1 MDGLRIEEVNR
12 QRSAIH
18 KHFGLSKKTNRIAV
32 PENVQKKL
40 KLYDRAQNHTLL
52 DKIFSGNLCLN
63 IEKRIRIFFKAN

>member
-1 MDGLRIEEVNR
+1 MDGLRSEEVNR

-18 KHFGLSKKTNRIAV
+18 KHFGLSKKTKRIAV
-32 PENVQKKL
+32 PENVQKL
-40 KLYDRAQNHTLL
+40 KQYNSDQNHTLL